1 MSGMSERV
9 AKSMETAESEVF
21 GRLYDAHHA
30 PVMAY
35 CARRAGRQAAAD
47 LTAEVFTVA
56 WRRLDDVPT
65 GDGSLPWLYGV
76 AYRVVS
82 HHWRSQGRRQ
92 RLGTL
97 LSSEPHPMGSGP
109 ETQLVQREEY
119 SRVIRALSRLREKD
133 QEVLRL
139 CTWEELDH
147 EQVAAVLGTTVPAV
161 RQRFHRAKKALL
173 REFERAGGI
182 LPQRLEGT
190 GGAS

>member
-1 MSGMSERV
+1 
-9 AKSMETAESEVF
+9 MEMADSEVF

-56 WRRLDDVPT
+56 WRRLDDVPS

-82 HHWRSQGRRQ
+82 HHWRSRGRRQ
-92 RLGTL
+92 RLGIL
-97 LSSEPHPMGSGP
+97 LSSQPQPPDSGP
-109 ETQLVQREEY
+109 EVQVVRREEY
-119 SRVIRALSRLREKD
+119 DRVIRALSYLREKD

-139 CTWEELDH
+139 CMWEELSH
-147 EQVAAVLGTTVPAV
+147 EQVAVVLGTKVPAV

-173 REFERAGGI
+173 REFERTGGMV
-182 LPQRLEGT
+182 PHRLEGS